1 MWWGKVAQGAAGH
14 QYSGM
19 TGPTDVERAL
29 SEGAHRSLRAC
40 SLPANDPLP
49 VAFWR
54 RHRWKIIG
62 ALLIVLVEFIALG
75 SLITGGMP
83 QH

>member
-1 MWWGKVAQGAAGH
+1 MP
-14 QYSGM
+14 
-19 TGPTDVERAL
+19 GPNDVERAL
-29 SEGAHRSLRAC
+29 TEGAQRSLRAC
-40 SLPANDPLP
+40 SLPADDPKHI
-49 VAFWR
+49 AFWR

-62 ALLIVLVEFIALG
+62 IGLIVLVELIGLG

>member
-1 MWWGKVAQGAAGH
+1 
-14 QYSGM
+14 M
-19 TGPTDVERAL
+19 TGPNDVERAL
-29 SEGAHRSLRAC
+29 HEGAHRSLRAC
-40 SLPANDPLP
+40 SLPADDPLP
-49 VAFWR
+49 VVFWR

-62 ALLIVLVEFIALG
+62 IGLIVLVELIGLG

>member
-1 MWWGKVAQGAAGH
+1 ML
-14 QYSGM
+14 
-19 TGPTDVERAL
+19 GPTDVQRTL
-29 SEGAHRSLRAC
+29 TEGAYRSLRAC
-40 SLPANDPLP
+40 SVPAFDPLP
-49 VAFWR
+49 VSIWR

-62 ALLIVLVEFIALG
+62 IGLILLVELIGLG

>member
-1 MWWGKVAQGAAGH
+1 
-14 QYSGM
+14 M

-29 SEGAHRSLRAC
+29 TEGAHRSLRAC
-40 SLPANDPLP
+40 SLPAHDPLP

-62 ALLIVLVEFIALG
+62 IGLILLVELIGLG
-75 SLITGGMP
+75 TLITGGMP